1 MACRVLW
8 PCSYMSVLG
17 ICSSMVKKSIQQG
30 FSLIELLVVV
40 AIIGILATVGLVG
53 FRAYIDVSKDA
64 VTSEGFNFI
73 QRQLNADLIS
83 LRNDLSARSG
93 LADNLS
99 IRSQC
104 FNVRDEYIKKVNA
117 ERTNPFNETQ
127 GAVCDGNFLATGPVD
142 NGTAG
147 RPTTVTL
154 IRGQTMVYCS
164 GTDLDSAMFAP
175 VTGVIGLNYCTCT
188 ALDSCETS
196 LRRMATITTSGI
208 NAARNIVTVDI
219 SSEVPASLR
228 TSVPANVQIGGVAYV
243 VSGGFLYP
251 NGNQWEIPIA
261 GTLPMNVSDNDSVTE
276 IGQGICFTPIGAT
289 DNSSYFGTYSNFNN
303 LADMQ
308 ASNGA
313 CATSN

>member
-1 MACRVLW
+1 MLFRAA
-8 PCSYMSVLG
+8 
-17 ICSSMVKKSIQQG
+17 KSG

-40 AIIGILATVGLVG
+40 AIIGILATVGIVG

-99 IRSQC
+99 VRSQC
-104 FNVRDEYIKKVNA
+104 YHVRDEYIKKVNA

-147 RPTTVTL
+147 RPTTVKL

-196 LRRMATITTSGI
+196 LRRSARIATGGI
-208 NAARNIVTVDI
+208 GGLNRNIITVDI
-219 SSEVPASLR
+219 SSDVPASLR
-228 TSVPANVQIGGVAYV
+228 TTAPANVQIGGVAYV
-243 VSGGFLYP
+243 VSNGFLFP
-251 NGNQWEIPIA
+251 NGNQWDLPIS
-261 GTLPMNVSDNDSVTE
+261 GSLPLTVSDNATVTE
-276 IGQGICFTPIGAT
+276 IGQGICFTPIGAV

-313 CATSN
+313 CATTN